1 MSNRAASLAPVAIEV
16 TVPGLL
22 AEFTGGRRH
31 FSLEAGTLAE
41 ALKGLLEQHPL
52 LRPHLYD
59 ETGRLRKHVLI
70 FYNEDNLSTIRDR
83 NLPLRAGDQLQVL
96 QAVSGG

>member
-1 MSNRAASLAPVAIEV
+1 MTIEV

-22 AEFTGGRRH
+22 ADCTGGRRQ
-31 FSLEAGTLAE
+31 FPLAAVTLAD
-41 ALKGLLEQHPL
+41 ALQRLLEEYPR

-59 ETGRLRKHVLI
+59 ETMQLRRHLVV
-70 FYNEDNLSTIRDR
+70 FYNDDNLATIVDR
-83 NLPLRAGDQLQVL
+83 HVPLRAGDRLLVL

>member
-1 MSNRAASLAPVAIEV
+1 MPSRAASPTRVAIEV

-22 AEFTGGRRH
+22 AEFTDGRRH
-31 FSLEAGTLAE
+31 FPLEAGTLAE
-41 ALKGLLEQHPL
+41 ALKCLLEQHPL

-70 FYNEDNLSTIRDR
+70 FYNEDNLATISDR
-83 NLPLRAGDQLQVL
+83 NIPLRPGDQLQVL

>member
-1 MSNRAASLAPVAIEV
+1 MQIQV

-22 AEFTGGRRH
+22 ADCTGGRRR
-31 FSLEAGTLAE
+31 FALQADTLAG
-41 ALKGLLEQHPL
+41 ALQQLLVEHPQ

-59 ETGRLRKHVLI
+59 EAMRLRRHVLI
-70 FYNEDNLSTIRDR
+70 FYNER
-83 NLPLRAGDQLQVL
+83 NLATIPDPAVPLQPGDQLFVL

>member
-1 MSNRAASLAPVAIEV
+1 MQIEV

-22 AEFTGGRRH
+22 ADCTGGRRR
-31 FSLEAGTLAE
+31 FPVEADTLAGS
-41 ALKGLLEQHPL
+41 LQRLLEEHPR

-59 ETGRLRKHVLI
+59 EGMRLRKHVLI
-70 FYNEDNLSTIRDR
+70 FYNDDNLAGIRDR
-83 NLPLRAGDQLQVL
+83 DRPLAPGDRLIVL

>member
-1 MSNRAASLAPVAIEV
+1 MQIEV

-22 AEFTGGRRH
+22 ADCTGGRRR
-31 FSLEAGTLAE
+31 FTLEAGTLAG
-41 ALKGLLEQHPL
+41 ALQRLLEEHPR

-59 ETGRLRKHVLI
+59 EAMRVRKHVLI
-70 FYNEDNLSTIRDR
+70 FFNDDNLAWIADRDV
-83 NLPLRAGDQLQVL
+83 PLKAGDRLLVV

>member
-1 MSNRAASLAPVAIEV
+1 VPSRAASPARVKIEV

-22 AEFTGGRRH
+22 AEFTGDRRH
-31 FSLEAGTLAE
+31 FPLEASTLAD
-41 ALKGLLEQHPL
+41 ALTRLLEQHPL

-70 FYNEDNLSTIRDR
+70 FYNEDNLSTIPDR
-83 NLPLRAGDQLQVL
+83 NVPLRPGDRLQVL

>member
-1 MSNRAASLAPVAIEV
+1 MQIEV

-22 AEFTGGRRH
+22 ADCVGGRRQVT
-31 FSLEAGTLAE
+31 LEAATLAD
-41 ALKGLLEQHPL
+41 ALRRLLEQHPR

-59 ETGRLRKHVLI
+59 EAMRLRRHVLI
-70 FYNEDNLSTIRDR
+70 FSNDDNLATIADRDVA
-83 NLPLRAGDQLQVL
+83 LRPGDRLLVL

>member
-1 MSNRAASLAPVAIEV
+1 MQIEV

-22 AEFTGGRRH
+22 ADCTGGRRR
-31 FSLEAGTLAE
+31 FTLEAGTLAE
-41 ALKGLLEQHPL
+41 ALQRLLMEQPR

-59 ETGRLRKHVLI
+59 EALRLRKHVLI
-70 FYNEDNLSTIRDR
+70 FYNDDNLATIADR
-83 NLPLRAGDQLQVL
+83 NLPLRPGDRLHVV

>member
-1 MSNRAASLAPVAIEV
+1 MQIDV

-22 AEFTGGRRH
+22 ANCVGGRRQVT
-31 FSLEAGTLAE
+31 LEADTLAE
-41 ALKGLLEQHPL
+41 ALHRLLEEHPR

-59 ETGRLRKHVLI
+59 EAMRLRRHVLV
-70 FYNEDNLSTIRDR
+70 FYNDDNLATIANRDV
-83 NLPLRAGDQLQVL
+83 PLRSGDRLLVL